1 MLSHLLSSN
10 QTLIFFIFSVLAILI
25 SIIQYMSVKVVVIQ
39 VVIYYL
45 ILEDITC
52 KLNGNCRLAAWI
64 STLVPLA
71 GLVIFI
77 LDYLN
82 IFKNVRDN
90 LEKLFEKYEKISYEG
105 KLNTIVNDQDRIIPI

>member
-1 MLSHLLSSN
+1 MLGHLLSSN
-10 QTLIFFIFSVLAILI
+10 QTIIFFIFSLLAIII

-52 KLNGNCRLAAWI
+52 KLHGNCRLAAWI
-64 STLVPLA
+64 ATLVPLA

-82 IFKNVRDN
+82 IFKNIRN
-90 LEKLFEKYEKISYEG
+90 KIEKLFDKYEKISYEG
-105 KLNTIVNDQDRIIPI
+105 KLDMVINDKNRIIPI